1 MSEPMD
7 QDRWHDLFLAID
19 NSLIDISTALNEI
32 NTILKED
39 VGVPLLCIERIA
51 DSVETIAD
59 NTKFKSRG

>member
-19 NSLIDISTALNEI
+19 NSLIDISTAVNEI

-39 VGVPLLCIERIA
+39 VGVHYY
-51 DSVETIAD
+51 V
-59 NTKFKSRG
+59 